1 MEIYRAKSVRRRANL
16 RIESAAVRVLLW
28 FCRRGAPR
36 REFQSKETHMELH
49 ELRNIVIELCE
60 ECDDYSVLEY
70 IFQILAKE
78 EDFDE

>member
-1 MEIYRAKSVRRRANL
+1 M
-16 RIESAAVRVLLW
+16 VLPT
-28 FCRRGAPR
+28 GSPR

-70 IFQILAKE
+70 IFQILAKDGYFE
-78 EDFDE
+78 E

>member
-1 MEIYRAKSVRRRANL
+1 MQNRYADVQTCVLKARRFVCYCGFADG
-16 RIESAAVRVLLW
+16 EP
-28 FCRRGAPR
+28 PR

-70 IFQILAKE
+70 IFQILAKDGYFE
-78 EDFDE
+78 E